1 MTIDREIEG
10 LIEVASRLI
19 DLMDREIN
27 VLRAMRPADLEGM
40 QQEKADLTAA
50 YEQWYATLEGN
61 REAMALLSPA
71 LRGEFEAV
79 AKRFDDVV
87 AENTRALM
95 AAKVAH
101 ERLIGA
107 VVEAVKADRRKGSYS
122 SAGAMGGAAD
132 NATAEPVSLSLDCRL

>member
-1 MTIDREIEG
+1 MAIDREIEG

-19 DLMDREIN
+19 DLMDREIDI
-27 VLRAMRPADLEGM
+27 LRAMRPAELEGM

-50 YEQWYATLEGN
+50 YEQWYATLDAN
-61 REAMALLSPA
+61 REAMVLLSPA

-79 AKRFDDVV
+79 AKRFNDTMSK
-87 AENTRALM
+87 NTRALT

-107 VVEAVKADRRKGSYS
+107 VVEAVKAERRKGAYS
-122 SAGAMGGAAD
+122 KAGAMSGGKENAA
-132 NATAEPVSLSLDCRL
+132 AEPVSLSLDCRL